1 MSKQVII
8 SIGREFGSGGHEIA
22 QHLADRF
29 SLPLYD
35 YNLLREIAQEKNVSA
50 SNLEQYDE
58 VPKKGF
64 SKTVRGF
71 NNSPQ
76 LNIAYMQFDFLK
88 KKAAEG
94 ESFVVVGRCSEEVL
108 KEYEGL
114 ITIFILGD
122 MDKKIERIKRI
133 HEMTDKEAAELIEK
147 QSKKRKAYH
156 NYFCETKWGDSRN
169 YDVCVNSSRLG
180 EEETV
185 LMLKEY
191 IDKRIAH
198 RAKKS

>member
-169 YDVCVNSSRLG
+169 YELSINSSKLG
-180 EEETV
+180 EDATTD
-185 LMLKEY
+185 MLEDY
-191 IDKRIAH
+191 IKIRIQ
-198 RAKKS
+198 